1 MTVQKEVSAFN
12 KEVDVEHFA
21 GISSSLQAAFNQ
33 RESSS
38 SINLF
43 KVSIVTCR
51 LSDRSD
57 PDALRGLAKSL
68 VMQRNGYTTT
78 LEGQTLLSGHERV
91 FKQVRAGLV

>member
-43 KVSIVTCR
+43 KVLNCHMSSLRSIGSRR
-51 LSDRSD
+51 LERASKIARYAMERLYDD
-57 PDALRGLAKSL
+57 P
-68 VMQRNGYTTT
+68 
-78 LEGQTLLSGHERV
+78 
-91 FKQVRAGLV
+91 